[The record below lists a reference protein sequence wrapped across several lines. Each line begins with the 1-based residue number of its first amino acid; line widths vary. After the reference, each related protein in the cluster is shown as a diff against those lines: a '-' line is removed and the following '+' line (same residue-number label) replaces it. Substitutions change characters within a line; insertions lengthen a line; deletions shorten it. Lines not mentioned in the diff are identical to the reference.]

1 MQFGLAVLESTNNA
15 CDAFGV
21 RSGHATRPS
30 FAVVWDFDGRLRLI
44 CLAIGTAIFSIE
56 LCVSLMVEDREGST
70 LRQYIQWKQISYL
83 VVAQTDQTSS
93 TPFVHLH
100 QASCWCPEEFCQG
113 LLDEVPLGR
122 ACSCIGFSA
131 PGDAS
136 PLRLYPVPPA
146 PH

>member
-93 TPFVHLH
+93 TPFVRLH
-100 QASCWCPEEFCQG
+100 QAFFRSPEEFFRG
-113 LLDEVPLGR
+113 LLDEVHLRR

-131 PGDAS
+131 PGDAWPPWVS
-136 PLRLYPVPPA
+136 PA
-146 PH
+146 PPD